1 MPYTDQHNHSPAVN
15 SILQLFIVSASG
27 SGALECK
34 NTVLFSHYL
43 DRSFFI
49 YYHNSTIMQSD
60 AFIFQA
66 QEDFSKAR
74 NKAWI
79 NEMQNIMH
87 PDKKQLLSLNDV
99 KKILKPKNEVYIGLK
114 TVPIKKIVGSEGRYN
129 DFDNRFL
136 PRSNEL
142 KQRWVNVDQAHLSD
156 IVLPPI
162 QLYELGGL
170 YFVRDGNHRVS
181 VAKTQGV
188 EFIDAEVI
196 SLQSEVQ
203 LPPDVRLDTLLAAV
217 IRYEKRV
224 FYNETHF
231 GDLTDY
237 WDLDFT
243 AAGRYDVIYNHILV
257 HKYYINEQQ
266 HTEIAFND
274 ALISWFNTVYLPVIA
289 VIDKYKL
296 LSDFKDRTKSDIYVW
311 IVKHWD
317 RLKQKNGNDF
327 SLDDAARDFVKL
339 EKTAKAQEPSLLSN
353 LKAKFLKI
361 FKK

>member
-1 MPYTDQHNHSPAVN
+1 
-15 SILQLFIVSASG
+15 
-27 SGALECK
+27 
-34 NTVLFSHYL
+34 
-43 DRSFFI
+43 
-49 YYHNSTIMQSD
+49 MQSD
-60 AFIFQA
+60 AFRVQA

-79 NEMQNIMH
+79 NEMQHVMH
-87 PDKKQLLSLNDV
+87 PDKKRLLSFNDV

-129 DFDNRFL
+129 DFDNHFL

-170 YFVRDGNHRVS
+170 HFVRDGNHRVS

-224 FYNETHF
+224 FYNETH
-231 GDLTDY
+231 
-237 WDLDFT
+237 
-243 AAGRYDVIYNHILV
+243 ILV

-266 HTEIAFND
+266 HTEIDFSD
-274 ALISWFNTVYLPVIA
+274 ALISWFQTVYLPVIA

-296 LSDFKDRTKSDIYVW
+296 LSNFKDRTKSDIYVW

-339 EKTAKAQEPSLLSN
+339 EQASHTRHGSFFTRFKALLQQYF
-353 LKAKFLKI
+353 AE
-361 FKK
+361 

>member
-1 MPYTDQHNHSPAVN
+1 
-15 SILQLFIVSASG
+15 
-27 SGALECK
+27 
-34 NTVLFSHYL
+34 
-43 DRSFFI
+43 
-49 YYHNSTIMQSD
+49 MQSD
-60 AFIFQA
+60 TFRVQA

-79 NEMQNIMH
+79 NEMQHVMH
-87 PDKKQLLSLNDV
+87 PDKKRLLSFNDV

-129 DFDNRFL
+129 DFDNHFL

-243 AAGRYDVIYNHILV
+243 EAGRYDVIYNHILV

-266 HTEIAFND
+266 HTEIDFSD
-274 ALISWFNTVYLPVIA
+274 ALISWFQTVYLPVIA

-296 LSDFKDRTKSDIYVW
+296 LSNFKDRTKSDIYVW

-339 EKTAKAQEPSLLSN
+339 EQASHTRRGSFFTRFKALLQQYF
-353 LKAKFLKI
+353 AE
-361 FKK
+361 

>member
-1 MPYTDQHNHSPAVN
+1 
-15 SILQLFIVSASG
+15 
-27 SGALECK
+27 
-34 NTVLFSHYL
+34 
-43 DRSFFI
+43 
-49 YYHNSTIMQSD
+49 MQSD
-60 AFIFQA
+60 TFRVQA

-79 NEMQNIMH
+79 NEMQHVMH
-87 PDKKQLLSLNDV
+87 PDKKRLLSFNDV

-129 DFDNRFL
+129 DFDNHFL

-243 AAGRYDVIYNHILV
+243 EAGRYDVIYNHILV

-266 HTEIAFND
+266 HTEIDFSA
-274 ALISWFNTVYLPVIA
+274 ALISWFQTVYLPVIA

-296 LSDFKDRTKSDIYVW
+296 LSNFKDRTKSDIYVW

-339 EKTAKAQEPSLLSN
+339 EQASHTRHGSFFTRFKALLQQYF
-353 LKAKFLKI
+353 AE
-361 FKK
+361 

>member
-1 MPYTDQHNHSPAVN
+1 
-15 SILQLFIVSASG
+15 
-27 SGALECK
+27 
-34 NTVLFSHYL
+34 
-43 DRSFFI
+43 
-49 YYHNSTIMQSD
+49 MQSD
-60 AFIFQA
+60 AFRFQA
-66 QEDFSKAR
+66 QEDFSRAR

-87 PDKKQLLSLNDV
+87 PDKKRLLSLNDV

-114 TVPIKKIVGSEGRYN
+114 TIPIKKIVGSEGRYN
-129 DFDNRFL
+129 DFDNHFL

-142 KQRWVNVDQAHLSD
+142 KQRWVNIDQAHLSD

-203 LPPDVRLDTLLAAV
+203 LPPDVRLDTLLDAV

-243 AAGRYDVIYNHILV
+243 ATGRYDVIYNHILV
-257 HKYYINEQQ
+257 HKYYMNEQQ
-266 HTEIAFND
+266 HTEIDFND
-274 ALISWFNTVYLPVIA
+274 ALVSWYKTVYLPVIA

-327 SLDDAARDFVKL
+327 SLDEAALDFVAL
-339 EKTAKAQEPSLLSN
+339 EKTAKVQEPSVFSKF
-353 LKAKFLKI
+353 KAKVLKLL
-361 FKK
+361 KK

>member
-1 MPYTDQHNHSPAVN
+1 
-15 SILQLFIVSASG
+15 
-27 SGALECK
+27 
-34 NTVLFSHYL
+34 
-43 DRSFFI
+43 
-49 YYHNSTIMQSD
+49 MQSD
-60 AFIFQA
+60 AFRFQA
-66 QEDFSKAR
+66 QEDFSRAR

-87 PDKKQLLSLNDV
+87 PDKKRLLSLNDV

-129 DFDNRFL
+129 DFDNHFL

-142 KQRWVNVDQAHLSD
+142 KQRWMNVDQAHLSD

-203 LPPDVRLDTLLAAV
+203 LPPDVRLDTLLDAV

-243 AAGRYDVIYNHILV
+243 ATGRYDVIYNHILV
-257 HKYYINEQQ
+257 HKYYMNEQQ
-266 HTEIAFND
+266 HTEIDFND
-274 ALISWFNTVYLPVIA
+274 ALVSWYKTVYLPVIA
-289 VIDKYKL
+289 VIDKYTL

-327 SLDDAARDFVKL
+327 SLDDAARDFVEL
-339 EKTAKAQEPSLLSN
+339 EQASHARHGSFFTR
-353 LKAKFLKI
+353 LKALLQQYLAE
-361 FKK
+361 

>member
-1 MPYTDQHNHSPAVN
+1 
-15 SILQLFIVSASG
+15 
-27 SGALECK
+27 
-34 NTVLFSHYL
+34 
-43 DRSFFI
+43 
-49 YYHNSTIMQSD
+49 MQSD
-60 AFIFQA
+60 TFRVQA

-79 NEMQNIMH
+79 NEMQHVMH
-87 PDKKQLLSLNDV
+87 PDKKRLLSFNDV

-129 DFDNRFL
+129 DFDNHFL

-243 AAGRYDVIYNHILV
+243 EAGRYDVIYNHILV

-266 HTEIAFND
+266 HTEIDFSD
-274 ALISWFNTVYLPVIA
+274 ALISWFQTVYLPFIA

-296 LSDFKDRTKSDIYVW
+296 LSNFKDRTKSDIYVW

-339 EKTAKAQEPSLLSN
+339 EQASHTRHGSFFTRFKALLQQYF
-353 LKAKFLKI
+353 AE
-361 FKK
+361 

>member
-1 MPYTDQHNHSPAVN
+1 
-15 SILQLFIVSASG
+15 
-27 SGALECK
+27 
-34 NTVLFSHYL
+34 
-43 DRSFFI
+43 
-49 YYHNSTIMQSD
+49 MQSD
-60 AFIFQA
+60 AFRVQA

-79 NEMQNIMH
+79 NEMQHVMH
-87 PDKKQLLSLNDV
+87 PDKKRLLSFNDV

-129 DFDNRFL
+129 GFDNHFL

-243 AAGRYDVIYNHILV
+243 EAGRYDVIYNHILV

-266 HTEIAFND
+266 HTEIDFSD
-274 ALISWFNTVYLPVIA
+274 ALISWFQTVYLPVIA

-296 LSDFKDRTKSDIYVW
+296 LSNFKDRTKSDIYVW

-339 EKTAKAQEPSLLSN
+339 EQASHTRHGSFFTRFKALLQQYF
-353 LKAKFLKI
+353 AE
-361 FKK
+361 

>member
-1 MPYTDQHNHSPAVN
+1 
-15 SILQLFIVSASG
+15 
-27 SGALECK
+27 
-34 NTVLFSHYL
+34 
-43 DRSFFI
+43 
-49 YYHNSTIMQSD
+49 MQSD
-60 AFIFQA
+60 AFRFQA
-66 QEDFSKAR
+66 QEDFSRAR

-87 PDKKQLLSLNDV
+87 PDKKRLLSLNDV

-129 DFDNRFL
+129 DFDNHFL

-142 KQRWVNVDQAHLSD
+142 KQRWVNIDQAHLSD

-203 LPPDVRLDTLLAAV
+203 LPPDVRLDTLLDAV

-243 AAGRYDVIYNHILV
+243 ATGRYDVIYNHILV
-257 HKYYINEQQ
+257 HKYYMNEQQ
-266 HTEIAFND
+266 HTEIDFND
-274 ALISWFNTVYLPVIA
+274 ALVSWYKTVYLPVIA
-289 VIDKYKL
+289 VIDKYTL

-327 SLDDAARDFVKL
+327 SLDEAALDFVAL
-339 EKTAKAQEPSLLSN
+339 EKTAKAQEPSVFSK
-353 LKAKFLKI
+353 LKAKILKLL
-361 FKK
+361 KK

>member
-1 MPYTDQHNHSPAVN
+1 M
-15 SILQLFIVSASG
+15 G
-27 SGALECK
+27 SGCFAASLTGCF
-34 NTVLFSHYL
+34 LFTT
-43 DRSFFI
+43 I
-49 YYHNSTIMQSD
+49 YNRDFLRFPTINMQSD
-60 AFIFQA
+60 AFRFQA

-79 NEMQNIMH
+79 NEMQHVMQ
-87 PDKKQLLSLNDV
+87 PDKKRLLSLNDV
-99 KKILKPKNEVYIGLK
+99 KKILKPKNEVYVGLK

-129 DFDNRFL
+129 DFDNHFL

-156 IVLPPI
+156 IILPPI

-181 VAKTQGV
+181 VAKAQGV

-203 LPPDVRLDTLLAAV
+203 LPPDVRLDTLLAEV

-224 FYNETHF
+224 FYNETNF

-243 AAGRYDVIYNHILV
+243 AIGRYDVIYNHILV
-257 HKYYINEQQ
+257 HKYYMNEQQ
-266 HTEIAFND
+266 HTEINFND
-274 ALISWFNTVYLPVIA
+274 ALISWFKTVYLPVIA

-296 LSDFKDRTKSDIYVW
+296 LSDFKNRTKSDIYVW

-327 SLDDAARDFVKL
+327 SLDDAARDFVEL
-339 EKTAKAQEPSLLSN
+339 EKTAKAHTPSALSK
-353 LKAKFLKI
+353 LKTKFLKLL
-361 FKK
+361 KNNEVL

>member
-1 MPYTDQHNHSPAVN
+1 
-15 SILQLFIVSASG
+15 
-27 SGALECK
+27 
-34 NTVLFSHYL
+34 
-43 DRSFFI
+43 
-49 YYHNSTIMQSD
+49 MQSD
-60 AFIFQA
+60 AFRFQA

-79 NEMQNIMH
+79 NEMQHVMH
-87 PDKKQLLSLNDV
+87 PDKKRLLSLNDV
-99 KKILKPKNEVYIGLK
+99 KKILKPKNEVYVGLK
-114 TVPIKKIVGSEGRYN
+114 TVPIHKIVGSEGRYN
-129 DFDNRFL
+129 DFDNHFL

-156 IVLPPI
+156 IILPPI

-181 VAKTQGV
+181 VAKAQGV

-203 LPPDVRLDTLLAAV
+203 LPPDVRLDTLLAEV

-224 FYNETHF
+224 FYNETNF

-243 AAGRYDVIYNHILV
+243 AIGRYDVIYNHILV
-257 HKYYINEQQ
+257 HKYYMNEQQ
-266 HTEIAFND
+266 HTEINFND
-274 ALISWFNTVYLPVIA
+274 ALISWFKTVYLPVIA

-296 LSDFKDRTKSDIYVW
+296 LSDFKNRTKSDIYVW

-327 SLDDAARDFVKL
+327 SLDDDARDFVEL
-339 EKTAKAQEPSLLSN
+339 EKTAKAHTPSALSK
-353 LKAKFLKI
+353 LKTKFLKLL
-361 FKK
+361 KK

>member
-1 MPYTDQHNHSPAVN
+1 
-15 SILQLFIVSASG
+15 
-27 SGALECK
+27 
-34 NTVLFSHYL
+34 
-43 DRSFFI
+43 
-49 YYHNSTIMQSD
+49 MQSD
-60 AFIFQA
+60 ALRFQA

-79 NEMQNIMH
+79 NEMQHVMH
-87 PDKKQLLSLNDV
+87 PDKKRLLSLNDV
-99 KKILKPKNEVYIGLK
+99 KKILKPKNEVYVGLK

-181 VAKTQGV
+181 VGKAQGV

-224 FYNETHF
+224 FYSETHF

-243 AAGRYDVIYNHILV
+243 ATGRYDVIYNHILV
-257 HKYYINEQQ
+257 HKYYMNEQQ
-266 HTEIAFND
+266 HTEIDFND
-274 ALISWFNTVYLPVIA
+274 ALISWFKTVYLPVIA
-289 VIDKYKL
+289 VIDKYTL

-327 SLDDAARDFVKL
+327 SLDEAARDFVEL
-339 EKTAKAQEPSLLSN
+339 EKTAKAQEPSVLSKLKTKILN
-353 LKAKFLKI
+353 L
-361 FKK
+361 FKYNEYNK

>member
-1 MPYTDQHNHSPAVN
+1 
-15 SILQLFIVSASG
+15 
-27 SGALECK
+27 
-34 NTVLFSHYL
+34 
-43 DRSFFI
+43 
-49 YYHNSTIMQSD
+49 MQSD
-60 AFIFQA
+60 AFRFQA
-66 QEDFSKAR
+66 QEDFSRAR

-87 PDKKQLLSLNDV
+87 PDKKRLLPLNDV

-129 DFDNRFL
+129 DFDNHFL

-142 KQRWVNVDQAHLSD
+142 KQRWVNIDQAHLSD

-203 LPPDVRLDTLLAAV
+203 LPPDVRLDTLLDAV

-243 AAGRYDVIYNHILV
+243 ATGRYDVIYNHILV
-257 HKYYINEQQ
+257 HKYYMNEQQ
-266 HTEIAFND
+266 HTEIDFND
-274 ALISWFNTVYLPVIA
+274 ALVSWYKTVYLPVIA
-289 VIDKYKL
+289 VIDKYTL

-327 SLDDAARDFVKL
+327 SLDDAARDFVEL
-339 EKTAKAQEPSLLSN
+339 EQASHARHGSFFTR
-353 LKAKFLKI
+353 LKALLQQYLAE
-361 FKK
+361 

>member
-1 MPYTDQHNHSPAVN
+1 
-15 SILQLFIVSASG
+15 
-27 SGALECK
+27 
-34 NTVLFSHYL
+34 
-43 DRSFFI
+43 
-49 YYHNSTIMQSD
+49 MQSD
-60 AFIFQA
+60 TFRVQA

-79 NEMQNIMH
+79 NEMQHVMH
-87 PDKKQLLSLNDV
+87 PDKKRLLSFNDV

-129 DFDNRFL
+129 DFDNHFL
-136 PRSNEL
+136 PRSDEL

-243 AAGRYDVIYNHILV
+243 EAGRYDVIYNHILV

-266 HTEIAFND
+266 HTEIDFSD
-274 ALISWFNTVYLPVIA
+274 ALISWFQTVYLPVIA

-296 LSDFKDRTKSDIYVW
+296 LSNFKDRTKSDISVW

-339 EKTAKAQEPSLLSN
+339 EQASHTRHGSFFTRFKALLQQYF
-353 LKAKFLKI
+353 AE
-361 FKK
+361 

>member
-1 MPYTDQHNHSPAVN
+1 
-15 SILQLFIVSASG
+15 
-27 SGALECK
+27 
-34 NTVLFSHYL
+34 
-43 DRSFFI
+43 
-49 YYHNSTIMQSD
+49 MQSD
-60 AFIFQA
+60 TFRVQA

-79 NEMQNIMH
+79 NEMQHVMH
-87 PDKKQLLSLNDV
+87 PDKKRLLSFNDV

-129 DFDNRFL
+129 DFDNHFL

-243 AAGRYDVIYNHILV
+243 EAGRYDVIYNHILV

-266 HTEIAFND
+266 HTEIDFSD
-274 ALISWFNTVYLPVIA
+274 ALISWFQTVYLPVIA

-296 LSDFKDRTKSDIYVW
+296 LSNFKDRTKSDIYVW

-339 EKTAKAQEPSLLSN
+339 EQASHPRHGSFFTRFKALLQQYF
-353 LKAKFLKI
+353 AE
-361 FKK
+361 